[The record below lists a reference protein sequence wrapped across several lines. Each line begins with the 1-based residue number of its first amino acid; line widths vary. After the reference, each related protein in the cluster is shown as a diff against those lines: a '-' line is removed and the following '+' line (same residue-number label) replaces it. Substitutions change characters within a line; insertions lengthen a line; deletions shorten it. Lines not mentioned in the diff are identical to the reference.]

1 MQRRLLLFLLLSLSL
16 SLSLALSLS
25 LSLSLSLALALAR
38 RRAQAMALKLV
49 EDGTPHHGLCNRH
62 GGARDEGRVGTES
75 DDLIE
80 NLEQVVISLLNPC
93 PAPC

>member
-1 MQRRLLLFLLLSLSL
+1 
-16 SLSLALSLS
+16 
-25 LSLSLSLALALAR
+25 
-38 RRAQAMALKLV
+38 MALKLV
-49 EDGTPHHGLCNRH
+49 EDGAPHHGLCNRD